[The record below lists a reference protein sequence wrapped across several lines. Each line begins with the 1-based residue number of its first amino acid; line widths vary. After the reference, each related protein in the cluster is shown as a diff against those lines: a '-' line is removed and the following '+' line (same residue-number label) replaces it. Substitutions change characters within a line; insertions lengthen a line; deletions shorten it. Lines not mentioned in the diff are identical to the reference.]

1 MVALAP
7 CVGLYGDY
15 YFNTDN
21 APLGGGLRNSRRD
34 RADGWSARA
43 TGDIAAKFGNGAQV
57 TVGAERSGIGNCF
70 THGSV
75 PF

>member
-1 MVALAP
+1 MP
-7 CVGLYGDY
+7 
-15 YFNTDN
+15 
-21 APLGGGLRNSRRD
+21 PLGGGFRNSRRD

-57 TVGAERSGIGNCF
+57 TVGAERSGIGDCF
-70 THGSV
+70 AHGSV